1 MELAGAH
8 LLYSISLKRTGVY
21 LTAAPLDGARLL
33 RCAKSLPKRE
43 AVAHVCLQTEAAL
56 ATLPLFTSLHI
67 AGEFFPRPRFPGG
80 PVWVIS
86 AVEATTA
93 AALLLVV
100 GQAGLFVPGSA
111 PNQAFKPGR
120 LRRKK
125 GASVDIHA
133 RMQQSDGIGS

>member
-1 MELAGAH
+1 
-8 LLYSISLKRTGVY
+8 
-21 LTAAPLDGARLL
+21 
-33 RCAKSLPKRE
+33 
-43 AVAHVCLQTEAAL
+43 
-56 ATLPLFTSLHI
+56 LPLFTSLHI
-67 AGEFFPRPRFPGG
+67 AGEFFPRPRSRRPRFPGG